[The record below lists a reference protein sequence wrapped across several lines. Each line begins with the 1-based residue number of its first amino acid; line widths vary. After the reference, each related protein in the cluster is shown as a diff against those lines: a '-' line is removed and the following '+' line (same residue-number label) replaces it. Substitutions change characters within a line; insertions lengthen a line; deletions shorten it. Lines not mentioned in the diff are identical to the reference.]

1 MPFFHNANAQ
11 CERTFTPPNL
21 QKRNYVLGKNGIL
34 FWGKRNFVPSPLPH
48 FVHQLNC
55 DIRYYALRQEVNAVA
70 VVDTPRELT
79 FISLISRLKE
89 HRGVS

>member
-1 MPFFHNANAQ
+1 MQCPFFHNANAQ

-34 FWGKRNFVPSPLPH
+34 FWGKWNFVPPPH

-55 DIRYYALRQEVNAVA
+55 DIRYYTLCQEVNAVA

-79 FISLISRLKE
+79 FISLILRLRE
-89 HRGVS
+89 HCGVN

>member
-1 MPFFHNANAQ
+1 MPNVNG
-11 CERTFTPPNL
+11 PLPL
-21 QKRNYVLGKNGIL
+21 LISKNGIL
-34 FWGKRNFVPSPLPH
+34 FLGETEFCPLPLPH